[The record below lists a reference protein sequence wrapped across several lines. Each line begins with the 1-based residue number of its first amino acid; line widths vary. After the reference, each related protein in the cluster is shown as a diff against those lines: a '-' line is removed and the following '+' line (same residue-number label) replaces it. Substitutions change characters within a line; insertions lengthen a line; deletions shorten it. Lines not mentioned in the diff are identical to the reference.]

1 MKGKS
6 LKFWMSFFVG
16 MFMCSN
22 ITTLAAPSSNLEMD
36 DLDVIIASHY
46 FLKSKDE
53 ENFWTNSLENAEVV
67 PLYDTKQ
74 NITSYYVEFD
84 NGGYAVVNNNI
95 ENPTVIEFGDGN
107 NPLIR
112 NILNQNTYPH
122 IIYNNPL
129 SIYDGNSIAT
139 MKNEENQMD
148 IYKNYPDLLEPNME
162 LANMLS
168 EQKNIIKNQ
177 NSIMPYGDGNYGFIN
192 LDEMPSGSY
201 SSDNIPYSG
210 TSWVITSDFSD
221 IAKNHCGA
229 TAVTNLAMYF
239 ANQNYSD
246 LKKDSD
252 RETFIAVHKIVGDGP
267 VMTIAGKAKEY
278 FSNCGYTLKYRSV
291 GTFDGIKAATGNDR
305 PCGILLADGIVEWH
319 WILSVGYRQY
329 SSGDNYMRVMDGW
342 NRNVN
347 RFYKLHSGSLWISAT
362 EYWM

>member
-6 LKFWMSFFVG
+6 LKFWMSFFIG

-246 LKKDSD
+246 
-252 RETFIAVHKIVGDGP
+252 
-267 VMTIAGKAKEY
+267 
-278 FSNCGYTLKYRSV
+278 
-291 GTFDGIKAATGNDR
+291 
-305 PCGILLADGIVEWH
+305 
-319 WILSVGYRQY
+319 
-329 SSGDNYMRVMDGW
+329 
-342 NRNVN
+342 
-347 RFYKLHSGSLWISAT
+347 
-362 EYWM
+362 